1 MRANC
6 DFPGIERT
14 FHQYIED
21 CRYLES
27 LEDRKATLPAF
38 RSSSDFSE
46 RVDTGG
52 SYSDP
57 VSIWFEKLEFLEEE
71 IARVQ
76 LRVIPVAKL
85 LDYLGECEPEAFK
98 FFQCRYVK
106 KMSWEILEAEM
117 GLSQKVRRRIRDR
130 LIVKGARF
138 IRMEG

>member
-6 DFPGIERT
+6 DFPGVERV

-38 RSSSDFSE
+38 KSASDLSE

-52 SYSDP
+52 SHSDP

-71 IARVQ
+71 IARTR
-76 LRVIPVAKL
+76 LRTIPIAKL
-85 LDYLGECEPEAFK
+85 LEYLKECEPEVLK
-98 FFQCRYVK
+98 FFQYRYVK
-106 KMSWEILEAEM
+106 KMSWEMLESEM
-117 GLSQKVRRRIRDR
+117 GLSQKVRRRMRDR